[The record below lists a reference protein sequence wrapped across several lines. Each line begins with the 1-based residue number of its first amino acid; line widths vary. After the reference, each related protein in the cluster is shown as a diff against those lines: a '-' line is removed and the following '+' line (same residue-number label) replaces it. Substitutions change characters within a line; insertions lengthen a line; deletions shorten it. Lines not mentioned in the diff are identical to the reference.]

1 MALESV
7 ELFKQGQGSKKPGF
21 FKKAQPISGFFGVWG
36 FIGFF
41 GQAGKNR

>member
-1 MALESV
+1 MKQYSNKNYGSV
-7 ELFKQGQGSKKPGF
+7 TEMQGSKKPGF
-21 FKKAQPISGFFGVWG
+21 FKKPNQVGFLG